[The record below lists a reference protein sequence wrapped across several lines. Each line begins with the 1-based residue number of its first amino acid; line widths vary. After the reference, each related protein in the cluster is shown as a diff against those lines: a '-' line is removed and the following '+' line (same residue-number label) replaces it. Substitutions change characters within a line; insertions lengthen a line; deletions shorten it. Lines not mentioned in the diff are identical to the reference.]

1 MKFLKP
7 KFWENKNNIFVI
19 LLMPFSL
26 VSKMISFLNRKITTK
41 NRFDIPII
49 CVGNIY
55 LGGTGKTPL
64 SILIENELKK
74 RKKKPVIIKKYYHD
88 QSDEYELIKNL
99 NNNLI
104 VSKNRKYGV
113 EEAISKKFDIVIL
126 DDGFQDSSLK
136 KDVNII
142 CFNNKQKI
150 GNGLVIPAG
159 PLRES
164 LGSLERVEIV
174 VINGRKDEKFEA
186 KILSISNNLKI
197 FYSKYV
203 PSNINEFKEKK
214 LAAFAGI
221 GNPSNFFDLL
231 KENNL
236 NVEKTFSFPDHYN
249 FKKKEIQKM
258 IDFSKNNN
266 LELITT
272 EKDYHRIKKFE
283 IENIK
288 YLKID
293 LIINN
298 KDNFINQVLKFL

>member
-249 FKKKEIQKM
+249 FKKKGN
-258 IDFSKNNN
+258 SKN
-266 LELITT
+266 
-272 EKDYHRIKKFE
+272 D
-283 IENIK
+283 
-288 YLKID
+288 
-293 LIINN
+293 
-298 KDNFINQVLKFL
+298 